1 MGGPR
6 ETLGDPGRHELLRG
20 LERLDD
26 LQSLARCGRAKR
38 VDHAERRK
46 VEGNAAFKA
55 RDFDGAILAYL
66 DAIWL
71 LRPAPEPDDMPLASG
86 CVPRGDVAAGL
97 LGPKGEAATMGL
109 GDGRSTARGGPRALR
124 NARALMGLDEDAKA
138 SGSLGVLCTKRDL
151 DPAVRREAKALLRE
165 LKHRKELGPGQE
177 KSATF
182 PTSKAPI
189 SAVFHSLGRASTWS
203 SIMNTT
209 KSVREKE
216 KIANEV
222 KNDPKMAEAQK
233 MMMKMPAPNKVDIQ
247 KPQRLNFVSMA
258 KKEWTKKTFYYTAAE
273 VAARKQEKWIR
284 RLHPED
290 GDPYVFD
297 YDGTKETKKRTRAT
311 PS

>member
-46 VEGNAAFKA
+46 VEGNAAFKTK
-55 RDFDGAILAYL
+55 DFDGAILAYL

-97 LGPKGEAATMGL
+97 LGPKGEAAAMAL
-109 GDGRSTARGGPRALR
+109 GDGPLDGRAAALVRSLHGNLANAALRVDDYALARAASEKVWFAEGCPPRDRHRAQLR

-165 LKHRKELGPGQE
+165 LKHRKELG
-177 KSATF
+177 
-182 PTSKAPI
+182 
-189 SAVFHSLGRASTWS
+189 RASTWS

-216 KIANEV
+216 KIA
-222 KNDPKMAEAQK
+222 
-233 MMMKMPAPNKVDIQ
+233 I
-247 KPQRLNFVSMA
+247 
-258 KKEWTKKTFYYTAAE
+258 T
-273 VAARKQEKWIR
+273 
-284 RLHPED
+284 
-290 GDPYVFD
+290 
-297 YDGTKETKKRTRAT
+297 RTISRM
-311 PS
+311 S